1 MQVEQSIVYS
11 LAADAK
17 QQCVADEVRY
27 LERLV
32 KARKSFMEQR
42 GQMRFEQDRCEQSIS
57 DVSKAI
63 DLLDTILADEAQFS
77 EHDRGA

>member
-42 GQMRFEQDRCEQSIS
+42 GQMRCEHDRCEQSIS
-57 DVSKAI
+57 HVSRAI
-63 DLLDTILADEAQFS
+63 DLLDTILADEAQIS